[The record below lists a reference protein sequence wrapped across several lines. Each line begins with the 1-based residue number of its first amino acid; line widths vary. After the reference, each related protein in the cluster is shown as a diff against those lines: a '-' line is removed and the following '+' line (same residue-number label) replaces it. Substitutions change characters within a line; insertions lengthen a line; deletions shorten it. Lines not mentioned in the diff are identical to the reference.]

1 MAASTPRLKVTV
13 LSPLAP
19 RKAHATT
26 GAPPLRAFAPDGGI
40 DGLLGQIPVGVKI
53 EVGDPFGGSASK
65 LRVDLTF
72 KGPKSFRPDG
82 IVAQVPALRALAEV
96 PGRLRELSARKA
108 SRSDIVRD
116 LAQILPSAAWAEVL
130 APTTGGGSSGGA
142 AAPAPAP
149 VASSGSSSIDD
160 ILSHTETSEAPRTSA
175 FSSLISQIAKGGSSV
190 PRSSSLASTD
200 LATRAFGSILG
211 EILDHPEIRRLER
224 AWRGARYFLG
234 EATSPIDVEIV
245 PIDDTNLPE
254 ALAYLVER
262 PADVIAPPDLLV
274 LDLDIPLNAAGLGA
288 LEIPAIIAE
297 QLRAPLV
304 VGARFDDDFDNEETT
319 KALRDAG
326 KSEWA
331 PWVVLAANGGL
342 VRGPL
347 SLPASGAPA
356 SEKLKVTWAQDTS
369 APGAR
374 VFASAP
380 WLVATLCAR
389 AFKDGGWP
397 APITGPEAGVLSGFD
412 VHGVV
417 AGGATS
423 MFATERLMTNEGA
436 QRQARRGI
444 LALTS
449 IPNRD
454 NIACIAAPTLAAA
467 GGDGAP
473 TLADQLFIAR
483 VAGVVATIGAALPPG
498 TDPASAEQVVAATL
512 ADLFPRHGNRVPFL
526 ETKVTGDRVSV
537 VVTPRRFAGTTMGEF
552 TLDVPSGDDE
562 G

>member
-1 MAASTPRLKVTV
+1 MAASTPRLKITV

-19 RKAHATT
+19 RKAYATT

-72 KGPKSFRPDG
+72 KGPKSFRTDG
-82 IVAQVPALRALAEV
+82 IVAQVPALRGLAEV

-108 SRSDIVRD
+108 SRSEIVRD

-130 APTTGGGSSGGA
+130 APTSGTGG
-142 AAPAPAP
+142 AAPAPAAP
-149 VASSGSSSIDD
+149 APSSGSSSIDD
-160 ILSHTETSEAPRTSA
+160 ILAHTETSEAPKASA
-175 FSSLISQIAKGGSSV
+175 FSSLLSQIAKGGSSV
-190 PRSSSLASTD
+190 PRSSSLAATD

-211 EILDHPEIRRLER
+211 EILDHPEVRRLER
-224 AWRGARYFLG
+224 AWRGARYFLA
-234 EATSPIDVEIV
+234 EASSPIDVEIV
-245 PIDDTNLPE
+245 PIDDSNLPE

-262 PADVIAPPDLLV
+262 PADVISPPDIVV

-288 LEIPAIIAE
+288 LEIPAIVAE

-319 KALRDAG
+319 KALREAG
-326 KSEWA
+326 KAEWA

-347 SLPASGAPA
+347 AYPPASGGPQAA
-356 SEKLKVTWAQDTS
+356 EKHKVTWSQDTS

-423 MFATERLMTNEGA
+423 MFATERLMTNENA

-483 VAGVVATIGAALPPG
+483 VAGVVSSIGAAIPPG
-498 TDPASAEQVVAATL
+498 TDPASVEQVVGVTL
-512 ADLFPRHGNRVPFL
+512 AELFPRHGARIPFL
-526 ETKVTGDRVSV
+526 ETKVAGDKVAV

-552 TLDVPSGDDE
+552 TLDVPIGGDE

>member
-1 MAASTPRLKVTV
+1 MI
-13 LSPLAP
+13 SPP
-19 RKAHATT
+19 
-26 GAPPLRAFAPDGGI
+26 
-40 DGLLGQIPVGVKI
+40 
-53 EVGDPFGGSASK
+53 
-65 LRVDLTF
+65 
-72 KGPKSFRPDG
+72 
-82 IVAQVPALRALAEV
+82 
-96 PGRLRELSARKA
+96 
-108 SRSDIVRD
+108 DIV
-116 LAQILPSAAWAEVL
+116 
-130 APTTGGGSSGGA
+130 
-142 AAPAPAP
+142 
-149 VASSGSSSIDD
+149 
-160 ILSHTETSEAPRTSA
+160 
-175 FSSLISQIAKGGSSV
+175 
-190 PRSSSLASTD
+190 
-200 LATRAFGSILG
+200 
-211 EILDHPEIRRLER
+211 
-224 AWRGARYFLG
+224 
-234 EATSPIDVEIV
+234 
-245 PIDDTNLPE
+245 
-254 ALAYLVER
+254 
-262 PADVIAPPDLLV
+262 V

-288 LEIPAIIAE
+288 LEVPAIIAE

-319 KALRDAG
+319 KALREAG

-331 PWVVLAANGGL
+331 PWVVLAANSGL
-342 VRGPL
+342 VRGPYT
-347 SLPASGAPA
+347 A
-356 SEKLKVTWAQDTS
+356 EKLKVTWSQDTS

-397 APITGPEAGVLSGFD
+397 APITGPEAGVLGGFD

-423 MFATERLMTNEGA
+423 MFATERLMTTENA

-454 NIACIAAPTLAAA
+454 TIACIAAPTLAAA

-483 VAGVVATIGAALPPG
+483 VAGVVATIGAAIPPG
-498 TDPASAEQVVAATL
+498 TDPASAEQVVSVTL
-512 ADLFPRHGNRVPFL
+512 AELFPRHGSKVPFI
-526 ETKVTGDRVSV
+526 ETKVEGDKVAV

-552 TLDVPSGDDE
+552 TLDVPFGGDE